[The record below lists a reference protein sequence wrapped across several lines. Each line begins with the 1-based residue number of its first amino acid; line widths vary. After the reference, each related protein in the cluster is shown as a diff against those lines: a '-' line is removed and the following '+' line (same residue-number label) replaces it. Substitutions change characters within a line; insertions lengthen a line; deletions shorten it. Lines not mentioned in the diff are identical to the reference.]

1 MTVPRRRL
9 RAHLSLAGALLLAG
23 CAGAPAYHP
32 AGVYPLGVAS
42 ADTFRENGIWAQAG
56 AVDTP
61 AADWWRALGDPDLD
75 ALETSL
81 SGNNP
86 TLAAALAR
94 SEQARQAL
102 RVAQSDALPTI
113 GSTATLGTDRQSDDR
128 PLRSASQPTYYG
140 DNLAGLGARY
150 EVDLWGRVKDSVAAG
165 RANAVAGADDA
176 AAIRL
181 SLQAQLATTY
191 IVLRGLDAETDLLKR
206 NIDVYRQADQVVRDR
221 FAGGVATGIDTG
233 RAGAQL
239 ADAEAQ
245 LDDVLSARA
254 NLEHAIACLI
264 GTPASAFALRPAVGT
279 LHVAVMP
286 VGLPSTL
293 LQRRP
298 DVAAAERRMYAA
310 NRAIGVAR
318 AAFFPT
324 IDLSAQGGTNAT
336 SLAGLALAGN
346 AFWAVGPTLA
356 LTLFDGGRRTAQV
369 RAARARWDEAGA
381 TYRVTALTAF
391 QEVEDSLSALHHLG
405 DEEQAATRAAGNA
418 QQAAD
423 LSIMRYQKGVSNYLD
438 VVTAQTTA
446 LFEQRRAIE
455 VHTMRLN
462 ATVSLA
468 RALGGGWH
476 PGKATPGRTPVRP
489 GA

>member
-1 MTVPRRRL
+1 MKDPRRRL
-9 RAHLSLAGALLLAG
+9 CRHLPLAGAMALLAG

-32 AGVYPLGVAS
+32 AQVYPPNVAA
-42 ADTFRENGIWAQAG
+42 ADTFRENGVWAQATTP
-56 AVDTP
+56 DTP
-61 AADWWRALGDPDLD
+61 ETADWWRALGDAQLD
-75 ALETSL
+75 ALEQRL
-81 SGNNP
+81 SGNSP

-102 RVAQSDALPTI
+102 RVAQSDALPTV
-113 GSTATLGTDRQSDDR
+113 GSAAALGTDRQSDDR
-128 PLRSASQPTYYG
+128 PLRSASQPTFYG
-140 DNLAGLGARY
+140 NNIAGLGASY
-150 EVDLWGRVKDSVAAG
+150 EVDLWGRVKDSIAAG
-165 RANAVAGADDA
+165 RANAVASAEDA

-191 IVLRGLDAETDLLKR
+191 IVLRGLDAETDLLKS
-206 NIDVYRQADQVVRDR
+206 NIAVYTEADSVVRNR
-221 FAGGVATGIDTG
+221 FAGGVATEIDTG
-233 RAGAQL
+233 RSGAQL

-245 LDDVLSARA
+245 LADVRAARA
-254 NLEHAIACLI
+254 ALEHAIASLI
-264 GTPASAFALRPAVGT
+264 GTPASAFALPPARDT

-324 IDLSAQGGTNAT
+324 IDLAAQGGTNAT
-336 SLAGLALAGN
+336 SLAGLAMAGN

-369 RAARARWDEAGA
+369 RAARARWDEASA
-381 TYRVTALTAF
+381 AYRVTALTAF
-391 QEVEDSLSALHHLG
+391 QDVEDSLSALHHFG
-405 DEEQAATRAAGNA
+405 DEEQAETRAASNA

-423 LSIMRYQKGVSNYLD
+423 LSMLRYEKGVSNYLD

-455 VHTMRLN
+455 VHTLRLN
-462 ATVSLA
+462 TAVSLA
-468 RALGGGWH
+468 RALGGGWN
-476 PGKATPGRTPVRP
+476 PGKSPHRP
-489 GA
+489 S

>member
-1 MTVPRRRL
+1 MTALRR
-9 RAHLSLAGALLLAG
+9 HLPLTAALLLAG

-32 AGVYPLGVAS
+32 PSVYPAGVAGAGG
-42 ADTFRENGIWAQAG
+42 FREDGVWAQANG
-56 AVDTP
+56 TRSPVADWP
-61 AADWWRALGDPDLD
+61 PADWWRAFGDPQLD
-75 ALETSL
+75 ALEARL
-81 SGNNP
+81 SGNSP

-102 RVAQSDALPTI
+102 RVAQADALPTI
-113 GSTATLGTDRQSDDR
+113 GTQASLGVDRQSDDR
-128 PLRSASQPTYYG
+128 PLRSPSQPTYYG
-140 DNLAGLGARY
+140 NNIAGLGASY
-150 EVDLWGRVKDSVAAG
+150 EVDLWGRIKDSIAAG
-165 RANAVAGADDA
+165 RANAVASADDA
-176 AAIRL
+176 AAIKL

-191 IVLRGLDAETDLLKR
+191 IVLRGLDSETALLKS
-206 NIDVYRQADQVVRDR
+206 NIAVYSQADKVVGDR
-221 FAGGVATGIDTG
+221 LAGGVGTAIDTG
-233 RAGAQL
+233 RSGAQL

-245 LDDVLSARA
+245 LADVLATRA
-254 NLEHAIACLI
+254 VLEHAIATLI
-264 GTPASAFALRPAVGT
+264 GTPASAFALPPARDV
-279 LHVAVMP
+279 LQVAIVP

-318 AAFFPT
+318 DAFFPT
-324 IDLSAQGGTNAT
+324 IDLGAQGGTNAT
-336 SLAGLALAGN
+336 SLAGLAMAGN

-381 TYRVTALTAF
+381 AYKATALTAF
-391 QEVEDSLSALHHLG
+391 QEVEDSLSALHHDG
-405 DEEQAATRAAGNA
+405 DEEQAETRAATNA

-423 LSIMRYQKGVSNYLD
+423 LSMLRYEKGVSNYLD

-455 VHTMRLN
+455 IHTLRLN
-462 ATVSLA
+462 TAVSLA
-468 RALGGGWH
+468 RALGGGWFSH
-476 PGKATPGRTPVRP
+476 RA
-489 GA
+489 